1 MNRIN
6 TISGDSAEFVFI
18 RHGETEWNLENRMQG
33 QLDAPLTEKGRQ
45 QADALAARL
54 SRAGLTELYSSDLG
68 RAWQTALPIAAATG
82 LKPVAAPQW
91 RERHLGIFQG
101 LDPAAL
107 QAKYPQEWAKFMT
120 WDPDWR
126 IPAGE
131 SSVDLRNRLEVASR
145 EFGARHPGSR
155 IGIVTHGGVL
165 DMLMR
170 MALGI
175 PLVEH
180 RRYSLF
186 NASLNAFTWR
196 KGGWRLDTWGDIS
209 HLLEIGS
216 GDNRSVAARSL

>member
-1 MNRIN
+1 MNEN
-6 TISGDSAEFVFI
+6 SHISYDTVEFVFI

-33 QLDAPLTEKGRQ
+33 QLDAPLTEKGRR

-54 SRAGLTELYSSDLG
+54 SRAGLTALYSSDLG

-82 LKPVAAPQW
+82 LKPIAAPSW

-101 LDPAAL
+101 LDPETL
-107 QAKYPQEWAKFMT
+107 QKTYPREWATFMS
-120 WDPDWR
+120 WNPAWR
-126 IPAGE
+126 IPEGE
-131 SSVDLRNRLEVASR
+131 SSIDLRDRLEVAAR
-145 EFGARHPGSR
+145 ESGTRHPGSR

-175 PLVEH
+175 PLDEH

-186 NASLNAFTWR
+186 NASLNTFTWR
-196 KGGWRLDTWGDIS
+196 RGAWRLGTWGDIG